1 MKEHEIAACIS
12 TVADIATQYH
22 NHQSL
27 RERIAQVLRPALS
40 VGTFDPADMATA
52 AAQGFRDGQAAEHP
66 DTARLRFMFDCV
78 QKDSDPYTDE
88 VTARVEKEF
97 TTQADIKT
105 FDHFRRVVDIA
116 RGAV

>member
-1 MKEHEIAACIS
+1 MKELHVKALQDLATGLANNGWFEAAS
-12 TVADIATQYH
+12 IATSAAQF
-22 NHQSL
+22 
-27 RERIAQVLRPALS
+27 IATSTA
-40 VGTFDPADMATA
+40 DPADMATA

-88 VTARVEKEF
+88 VTALVEKEF
-97 TTQADIKT
+97 PTQADIKT
-105 FDHFRRVVDIA
+105 FDHFQRVVDIA